1 MLRARL
7 NDDLKNA
14 LKAKDQLAVATL
26 RLILAALKDRDIA
39 ARGKGNSDGVKD
51 EEILELLQKMV
62 RQRRDSIEAYQNGG
76 RQDLA
81 EREAAEIEV
90 IKRFLPEELDEA
102 AVQSAIEQTIAELQA
117 SSVKDMGKVIGTLK
131 ERYAGRMDF
140 GRASQLVKQR
150 LAGRGIARRSPNAPQ
165 VFPQKSTGL
174 SRTI

>member
-51 EEILELLQKMV
+51 DEILELLQKMV
-62 RQRRDSIEAYQNGG
+62 RQRRDSIEAYRNGG

-140 GRASQLVKQR
+140 GKASQLVKQR
-150 LAGRGIARRSPNAPQ
+150 LA
-165 VFPQKSTGL
+165 
-174 SRTI
+174 

>member
-39 ARGKGNSDGVKD
+39 ARGKGNSDGVND

-62 RQRRDSIEAYQNGG
+62 RQRRDSIEAYRNGG
-76 RQDLA
+76 REDLA

-102 AVQSAIEQTIAELQA
+102 AVQSAVEQIIAELQA

-140 GRASQLVKQR
+140 GKASQLVKQR
-150 LAGRGIARRSPNAPQ
+150 LA
-165 VFPQKSTGL
+165 
-174 SRTI
+174 

>member
-7 NDDLKNA
+7 NDDLKDA
-14 LKAKDQLAVATL
+14 LKGKDQLAVATL

-39 ARGKGNSDGVKD
+39 ARGKGNSDGVRD

-62 RQRRDSIEAYQNGG
+62 RQRRESIEAYRNGG

-90 IKRFLPEELDEA
+90 IKRFLPKELDESE
-102 AVQSAIEQTIAELQA
+102 VQSAIEQTIAELQA
-117 SSVKDMGKVIGTLK
+117 NSIKDMGKVIGTLK

-140 GRASQLVKQR
+140 GKASQMVKQR
-150 LAGRGIARRSPNAPQ
+150 LA
-165 VFPQKSTGL
+165 
-174 SRTI
+174 